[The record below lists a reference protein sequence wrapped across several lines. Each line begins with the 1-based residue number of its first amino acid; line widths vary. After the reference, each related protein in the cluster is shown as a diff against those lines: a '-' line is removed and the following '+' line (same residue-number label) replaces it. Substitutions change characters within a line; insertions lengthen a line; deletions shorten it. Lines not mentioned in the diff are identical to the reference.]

1 MHRLPSGRY
10 FCIQDQ
16 PLQDLLQS
24 LKHND
29 LRLPELLSIA
39 QAAHLNPYLNF
50 SWLLPIGADTVVAAR
65 FSSPCE
71 LNLEGFILV
80 NNGHTL
86 ASLPEDLDEPDRA
99 ALEAFWESE
108 PCRIFILSC
117 LIEAVDA
124 QSRITL
130 SDQPE
135 DEILAQWWGYQ
146 DPEED
151 TPEIRAALEELN
163 ALAEEF
169 RSSP

>member
-24 LKHND
+24 LKYND
-29 LRLPELLSIA
+29 LRLAELLSIA
-39 QAAHLNPYLNF
+39 RVSHLNPYFNF

-108 PCRIFILSC
+108 LCNPFVLSS
-117 LIEAVDA
+117 LAEVVDA
-124 QSRITL
+124 QTRITL
-130 SDQPE
+130 SDLSE
-135 DEILAQWWGYQ
+135 DEILAQWWRYP

-151 TPEIRAALEELN
+151 TPEIRATLEELN

-169 RSSP
+169 RGSP

>member
-1 MHRLPSGRY
+1 M
-10 FCIQDQ
+10 
-16 PLQDLLQS
+16 
-24 LKHND
+24 
-29 LRLPELLSIA
+29 
-39 QAAHLNPYLNF
+39 
-50 SWLLPIGADTVVAAR
+50 
-65 FSSPCE
+65 E
-71 LNLEGFILV
+71 LNLEGVILV